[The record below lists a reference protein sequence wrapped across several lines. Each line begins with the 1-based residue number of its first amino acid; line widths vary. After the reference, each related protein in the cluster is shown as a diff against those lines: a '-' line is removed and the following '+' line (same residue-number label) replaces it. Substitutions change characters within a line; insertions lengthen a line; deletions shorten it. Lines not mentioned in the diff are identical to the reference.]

1 MQEKNI
7 GFWKGLG
14 MAWTSLVMT
23 VVMALRAAETTAET
37 VLTVAESGHEASK
50 VLKANVTS
58 WSANDEELKKLN
70 AA

>member
-1 MQEKNI
+1 MQNI

-23 VVMALRAAETTAET
+23 IVMALRATETTANA
-37 VLTVAESGHEASK
+37 VLTVAESGHEATK
-50 VLKANVTS
+50 VLKANVVA

-70 AA
+70 LVA

>member
-1 MQEKNI
+1 
-7 GFWKGLG
+7 

-23 VVMALRAAETTAET
+23 IVMALRAGETTAAA
-37 VLTVAESGHEASK
+37 VLTVAETGHEASK
-50 VLKANVTS
+50 VLKANVTA